1 MRAGDVRQFV
11 YCLVPRSGVL
21 NPSDNAS
28 FDLGRLEMAWRT
40 TLGEPGR
47 LHSLVCVP
55 ELKHI
60 ALSKLNYSRRAWET
74 AFACQHA
81 AMESAGAPGR
91 RGDPR
96 TRA

>member
-40 TLGEPGR
+40 TLGKPK
-47 LHSLVCVP
+47 P
-55 ELKHI
+55 
-60 ALSKLNYSRRAWET
+60 
-74 AFACQHA
+74 
-81 AMESAGAPGR
+81 
-91 RGDPR
+91 
-96 TRA
+96 